1 MVFKFTTKPPKT
13 TKGITMNGEACM
25 AKFGYL
31 QMIPATIPIKYPDK
45 AVTVN
50 TNSTLHHKLQ
60 YKSQLPK
67 SFSSPTIK

>member
-25 AKFGYL
+25 AKLGSL
-31 QMIPATIPIKYPDK
+31 QIIPATIPIKYPDK

-50 TNSTLHHKLQ
+50 TNSALHQILQ
-60 YKSQLPK
+60 YRSQLLK